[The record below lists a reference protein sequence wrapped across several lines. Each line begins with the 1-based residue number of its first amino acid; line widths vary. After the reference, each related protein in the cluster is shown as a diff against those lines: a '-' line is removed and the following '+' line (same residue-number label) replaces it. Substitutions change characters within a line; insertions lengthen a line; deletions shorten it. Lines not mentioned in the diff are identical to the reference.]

1 MQWNKPEKGGTTL
14 CVLIADDDQP
24 TVDAIASAVHWAEMG
39 IGTVLRAYNID
50 QAKQIITTRTVD
62 LIISDIEMP
71 KGSGLDLLHWYR
83 QSGGENEFIL
93 LTCHENFSYASK
105 ALHDRATEYLLK
117 PFSVEVMEVA
127 LRRIVLHKSE
137 QDQLRRE
144 NRRKMQA
151 VFWNDLLE
159 GHYEGN
165 PGRMQKAM
173 QEHFIEDAV
182 SRKYQLVV
190 SRITDLD
197 RDLERFGR
205 ELLLFALE
213 NIHAEILSGQ
223 LEPDY
228 VFSRMQRDC
237 LVLITICPEQEA
249 RRIEEQCQRLILS
262 YQRVMQG
269 VMTCCISQPCA
280 PDQFCRAWREAF
292 DQIGNNVA
300 KYGSWFHAA
309 TKSEQASTMQ
319 VHLDLKRLKTMLAEQ
334 DKKQILEYLKA
345 RMEERLHT
353 GTLTETS
360 LHQMQTELT
369 QAVHAYLALDDIQI
383 SVLQQGG
390 SLADLEQKASQSMLD
405 FVLWASFLL
414 TTAFGKKQEL
424 EQQQTLSQ
432 KVQRYIRAHFSEPID
447 RNSIA
452 ASMYL
457 SPEHLGK
464 MYKKETGTSIKDY
477 LTEYRLQKAR
487 ELLKTPGIRISDA
500 ALAVGFDNFTYFSTM
515 FKKQTG
521 LTPNEYRKQM
531 HSSEKME
538 GEERID

>member
-1 MQWNKPEKGGTTL
+1 MQWNNLETGNGLL
-14 CVLIADDDQP
+14 CVLIVDDDLP
-24 TVDAIASAVHWAEMG
+24 TVDAIASAVHWAELG
-39 IGTVLRAYNID
+39 IGTVLQAYNIE
-50 QAKQIITTRTVD
+50 QAKQIITARRVD

-83 QSGGENEFIL
+83 QTGGENEFIL

-117 PFSVEVMEVA
+117 PFSVDVMEMA

-165 PGRMQKAM
+165 PSRMQRAM
-173 QEHFIEDAV
+173 QEHFVENTTG
-182 SRKYQLVV
+182 RRYQLVV
-190 SRITDLD
+190 SRITDLE
-197 RDLERFGR
+197 RDMERFGR

-228 VFSRMQRDC
+228 VFSRMQRDY
-237 LVLITICPEQEA
+237 LVLITICPEQETK
-249 RRIEEQCQRLILS
+249 RIEEQCQRLIVS

-269 VMTCCISQPCA
+269 VMTCCVSQPCT
-280 PDQFCRAWREAF
+280 PDQFCRTWREAF
-292 DQIGNNVA
+292 EQIENNVA
-300 KYGSWFHAA
+300 QYGSWFHAGA
-309 TKSEQASTMQ
+309 GAGPRSTEET
-319 VHLDLKRLKTMLAEQ
+319 HLDLRQLKGMLAER
-334 DKKQILEYLKA
+334 DKKRILEYLKA
-345 RMEERLHT
+345 RMEDRLHT
-353 GTLTETS
+353 GALTEGS
-360 LHQMQTELT
+360 LHQMQAELT

-390 SLADLEQKASQSMLD
+390 ALADLEQKASLSMLD
-405 FVLWASFLL
+405 FVRWASFLL

-424 EQQQTLSQ
+424 EQQQTLAQ
-432 KVQRYIRAHFSEPID
+432 KVQRYIRAHYSEAID

-452 ASMYL
+452 AAMYL

-464 MYKKETGTSIKDY
+464 MYKKETGASIKDY
-477 LTEYRLQKAR
+477 LTDYRLQKAR
-487 ELLKTPGIRISDA
+487 ELLKKPGIRISDA

-521 LTPNEYRKQM
+521 LTPNEYRKQV
-531 HSSEKME
+531 HSPEKLE
-538 GEERID
+538 GEEPVD